1 MGRIWEYV
9 KAAFSSEPVS
19 AQFASDQI
27 PVLRAFQALSNPG
40 LDGPI
45 SRALAMQVP
54 AVQSG
59 RNLICGVSTLPLI
72 QYDAE
77 MRRIEHPF
85 LGQVE
90 RHRPNLLVL
99 ADTIEDLLFERVA
112 WWRVTERGANDYPYK
127 GEHVATHRVSVTEE
141 HGQKVIRIDGK
152 RVQARDVIKFES
164 PNCGVLNTGGKPIR
178 RALLVDLALALYAN
192 NPRALD
198 YFSERV
204 DQAGTFTEVED
215 VDEAL
220 SGWREAR
227 RNNSTGFVPAQL
239 EYHTVD
245 VPAGL
250 YDSLLKMGEAA
261 TIDIANLLNLDS
273 EDFNISTTSR
283 TYFNADQ
290 KRKDRI
296 NDVLAPYMVA
306 ITSRLSMGDVTKR
319 GYTVEFDTSRWLD
332 PDPTTRIAYY
342 EGMRRLGAITT
353 EEIRLRER
361 LAPLDKPIE
370 VPAPVQEEEPT
381 DEPD

>member
-9 KAAFSSEPVS
+9 KTAFSSEPVS
-19 AQFASDQI
+19 AQFSGQI
-27 PVLRAFQALSNPG
+27 PVLRAFQALNSPG

-45 SRALAMQVP
+45 SRELAMQVP

-59 RNLICGVSTLPLI
+59 RNLICGVSSLPLV

-77 MRRIEHPF
+77 MREIEHPF

-90 RHRPNLLVL
+90 RNRPNLLVL
-99 ADTIEDLLFERVA
+99 TDTIEDLLFERVA
-112 WWRVTERGANDYPYK
+112 WWRVTERTHDGYPYK

-141 HGQKVIRIDGK
+141 HGRKVVRVDGK
-152 RVQARDVIKFES
+152 TVRAQDVIKFES
-164 PNCGVLNTGGKPIR
+164 PNHGLLNTGGKPIR
-178 RALLVDLALALYAN
+178 RALLVDLALSLYAG

-204 DQAGTFTEVED
+204 DQMGSFTEVED

-220 SGWREAR
+220 AGWREAR

-261 TIDIANLLNLDS
+261 TIDLANLLNLDS

-296 NDVLAPYMVA
+296 NDVLAPYMAA

-319 GYTVEFDTSRWLD
+319 GYRVEFDASSWLD
-332 PDPTTRIAYY
+332 PDPLTRVAYY
-342 EGMRRLGAITT
+342 EAMQRLGAITP
-353 EEIRLRER
+353 EEIRKREKLPP
-361 LAPLDKPIE
+361 LAKPIE
-370 VPAPVQEEEPT
+370 PTPAPVQDEEPT
-381 DEPD
+381 DGTD